1 MNVLTKICCL
11 MYDIAHIFVGLK
23 VTPEQQKAYDFYKK
37 NSLSIEIVKDDVLQ
51 KVNFRVKNKV
61 CIYQLSTFVE
71 NCVSHINL
79 SFVFYI

>member
-1 MNVLTKICCL
+1 

-61 CIYQLSTFVE
+61 CISVVYF
-71 NCVSHINL
+71 C
-79 SFVFYI
+79 

>member
-1 MNVLTKICCL
+1 
-11 MYDIAHIFVGLK
+11 MYDITHIFVGLK

-79 SFVFYI
+79 SFAFYI

>member
-1 MNVLTKICCL
+1 